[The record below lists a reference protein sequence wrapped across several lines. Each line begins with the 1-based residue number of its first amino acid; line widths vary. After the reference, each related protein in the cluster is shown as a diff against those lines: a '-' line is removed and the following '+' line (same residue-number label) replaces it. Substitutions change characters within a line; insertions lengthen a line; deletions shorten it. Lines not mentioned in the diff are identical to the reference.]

1 MKSPG
6 LRNLGETHQ
15 GEQIPIDSIEFA
27 QRNQLQSFWETQI
40 VCHGMPIKYIPS
52 HKHILEIIGN
62 HFRRGPMVKGIR
74 PRQAVERLKPNT
86 QGKAQGEMERSIEQ
100 CQIFEW
106 QSMKAKDGKSR
117 SGTRVF
123 FELKGS
129 ML

>member
-1 MKSPG
+1 M
-6 LRNLGETHQ
+6 
-15 GEQIPIDSIEFA
+15 
-27 QRNQLQSFWETQI
+27 
-40 VCHGMPIKYIPS
+40 
-52 HKHILEIIGN
+52 
-62 HFRRGPMVKGIR
+62 KGIR

-100 CQIFEW
+100 W